1 LRDLFK
7 RNNKGTAED
16 ENAPK
21 FNWKKGAEQSQDVP
35 DGMWIKCTNCKELI
49 YAKEFGNNKKV
60 CHKCG
65 YHFRLSAFERLEFL
79 LDPDSFQEI
88 NEGLTAADPLNFV
101 NLDTRYPDK
110 IAETRQ
116 KTGLK
121 EAIVTGFG
129 RIEEHPT
136 AIGVVDFAFQGGSMG
151 SVYGEKLVRLIET
164 AIDRNLPVIT
174 VSSSGGARMQ
184 EGFYSLMQMAK
195 ITAAFAR
202 LGEKRLPYISIL
214 ADPVTGGV
222 LASYASIAD
231 VIIAEPGALV
241 GFTGARVIEQ
251 VIKQKLPQ
259 GFQTAEFVL
268 EHGMLDKVT
277 HRKELRPVVATL
289 LKTYALVKP
298 PLKTETVQ
306 EVVHA

>member
-1 LRDLFK
+1 LFK
-7 RNNKGTAED
+7 RSNKGSGDED
-16 ENAPK
+16 NTPK
-21 FNWKKGAEQSQDVP
+21 FNWKKGAEQNQDVP
-35 DGMWIKCTNCKELI
+35 DGMWVKCTNCKELI
-49 YAKEFGNNKKV
+49 YAKEFENNKKV

-79 LDPDSFQEI
+79 LDHDSFQEI
-88 NEGLTAADPLNFV
+88 NAGLTAADPLNFV
-101 NLDTRYPDK
+101 NLETRYPAK
-110 IAETRQ
+110 IAETRH
-116 KTGLK
+116 KTGLN

-151 SVYGEKLVRLIET
+151 SVYGEKLVRLIES
-164 AIDRNLPVIT
+164 AIERRLPVIT

-195 ITAAFAR
+195 ITAALAR
-202 LGEKRLPYISIL
+202 LGDERLPYISIL

-251 VIKQKLPQ
+251 VTKQKLPQ

-268 EHGMLDKVT
+268 EHGVLDKVVP
-277 HRKELRPVVATL
+277 RKELRSVVSTL
-289 LKTYALVKP
+289 LKIYALVKVP
-298 PLKTETVQ
+298 VKLEETK
-306 EVVHA
+306 EVVHAR